1 MSFTPINSSGIQEI
15 NPSSSTNELADS
27 NINQELSTGLSS
39 KIKYQS
45 SLNSEQNVQTSR
57 QIALTRTELQMLGLS
72 KHAAQTLKEGLN
84 SIYNEVYAHAESDE
98 LKGIETRYND
108 TIAAIHEAAKP
119 KTFLDKIRKFFH
131 CIAEFI
137 SSKQVNITHTN
148 FVNILYDTANKLK
161 DSHPQLAGDLYEKA
175 AHQVE
180 LYNASL
186 AVTLYEKAA
195 DQVKN
200 INDEQASRCYAQSE
214 LIKSQGDHLSAAEA
228 LLSRSNEEDSLLLK
242 SILCRGAGELLVGEH
257 NGEFKERF
265 GTSLLGIMENLA
277 HSDIDSDAL
286 SKAVNNVA
294 IAAHTISKN
303 DISNNVLAF
312 KLYQQGW
319 ALIKANNEDQA
330 ARLRSNAM
338 TMMANIVN
346 LCAKESNPQ
355 TLLSLADQI
364 RSVNHELADKLCEK
378 AQGLKSKIDI

>member
-148 FVNILYDTANKLK
+148 FVNILYDTANKLKDSHPQLAGDLYEITAEQIK

-346 LCAKESNPQ
+346 LCAKESNP
-355 TLLSLADQI
+355 
-364 RSVNHELADKLCEK
+364 
-378 AQGLKSKIDI
+378 